1 MKMKY
6 QKKKIINHNE
16 DREGEKDMN
25 RQLTKRYK
33 NCLKI
38 CKDVQSHL

>member
-16 DREGEKDMN
+16 DREGEKEDQKN
-25 RQLTKRYK
+25 KWNKWKR
-33 NCLKI
+33 
-38 CKDVQSHL
+38 